1 MKKALT
7 SILVLLFAIAV
18 FAGCS
23 DSGNNGGDQEGKNGT
38 QEPAEEKL
46 VYLTQTAPPSML
58 EQLEAGEIDGFIAW
72 EPFNSTAVT
81 DGYGK
86 YLFTS
91 QDVWD
96 DHPCCV
102 LAINE
107 NFTDETTIEALVWAH
122 IKAVRF
128 INDPANSE
136 KVLQYASDFTG
147 KNEDVVKKSLENI
160 TYVEYPAKD
169 EFEEYYNS
177 LVEGKLLKNSVESIG
192 YTDSN
197 KFFESFLKTSV
208 YDKVSGELDKDAGW
222 KPANVPAETK
232 VRLGYLAADLHQ
244 LAMFVADKEG
254 YYSQVGLVNGENLET
269 KVFPNGVAVM
279 EAFKAKDVDM
289 AYLGGAPAT
298 LKRIN
303 DDIPVEI
310 VAGANNEGSG
320 LVVKN
325 EINALADMAGKTIA
339 VPGVGT
345 VQYTLLDKALRE
357 EGLRP
362 VIK

>member
-1 MKKALT
+1 MKRVLT
-7 SILVLLFAIAV
+7 IILVLLFAVTA

-23 DSGNNGGDQEGKNGT
+23 NNGDTGGQEGKKT
-38 QEPAEEKL
+38 EQEQEKL

-58 EQLEAGEIDGFIAW
+58 EQLKAGEIDGFIAW
-72 EPFNSTAVT
+72 EPFNSTAVN
-81 DGYGK
+81 DGLGN

-91 QDVWD
+91 QEVWD

-102 LAINE
+102 IAVNE
-107 NFTDETTIEALVWAH
+107 EFTDENTTEALVWAH
-122 IKAVRF
+122 VKASRF
-128 INDPANSE
+128 INDPKNRD
-136 KVLQYASDFTG
+136 KVLQYAAEFTG
-147 KNEDVVKKSLENI
+147 KSEAVVKKSLENI

-169 EFEEYYNS
+169 KFEEYYNS

-192 YTDSN
+192 YTDSDG
-197 KFFESFLKTSV
+197 FFDSFLKESV
-208 YDKVSGELDKDAGW
+208 YNKVSGELNKDAGW
-222 KPANVPAETK
+222 KPASVPADKK

-244 LAMFVADKEG
+244 LPMFVADKEG
-254 YYSQVGLVNGENLET
+254 YYSQVGLVNGENLEN

-279 EAFKAKDVDM
+279 EAFKAKDIDI

-303 DDIPVEI
+303 DNIGIEI

-320 LVVKN
+320 LVVKD
-325 EINALADMAGKTIA
+325 EIKSVADLAGKTIA

-345 VQYTLLDKALRE
+345 VQYTLLDKALRA